1 MPRLLIATAAL
12 ALAASPALAQNDRAP
27 IYVPSARNPDVRQ
40 LPRDV
45 ADEVIRYFNA
55 EGTLRFS
62 GITRI
67 PAARGIDGD
76 VAVLGGPVTLAG
88 RISGSL
94 YVINGDVTFESGSV
108 VGGDVLVVGG
118 TIAGQHNV
126 SVAGEVRS
134 YRDVLR
140 YRRAADELVY
150 APQRDGLTRWRRN
163 RADEGRASFVLALGG
178 VFNRVEGAPIEFGP
192 RFNMRLGEG
201 ARLIGDARFITRTGE
216 NFSLG
221 TGRFGY
227 RVKGEVSV
235 GSRLSNVGFGVRA
248 YDQVSSVESWP
259 LREYEAG
266 WAAFLLRNDY
276 RDWYRNRGTALY
288 AALRPSRQ
296 MTLTV
301 EGRQED
307 VSSQDANNPWA
318 LFNGSKTWRA
328 NPAVTDGSYRSAVV
342 SLRVDTRDD
351 KSTPSS
357 GVFLSAEFE
366 SSQGRNIT
374 GTVDP
379 NLVCI
384 TTPCVPPSLQDGRL
398 TFQRAWLDA
407 RSYLRLTPAGRLALR
422 IAGGGKVGGDDLPL
436 QRRVSLGFPDP
447 LPGYNF
453 RALSCGGD
461 AFQGSPGLCDRAVVA
476 QIELRTHLGF
486 DFGPDWA
493 NDWGD
498 EDGSER
504 WEPFHV
510 NGPDIVAFA
519 DAGYAWSV
527 GSGPNQL
534 ASDRLPSL
542 RLWQPDIGIGLDLGP
557 IGAYFAKSI
566 GPVHH
571 PVTFTVRMGRRF

>member
-1 MPRLLIATAAL
+1 MSRLLIAAAAL
-12 ALAASPALAQNDRAP
+12 ALAASPAFAQEERAP
-27 IYVPSARNPDVRQ
+27 IYVSSSRNPDVRQ
-40 LPRDV
+40 LPRDI
-45 ADEVIRYFNA
+45 AEEVIRYFNA
-55 EGTLRFS
+55 AGTVRFS

-94 YVINGDVTFESGSV
+94 YVINGDITFEPGAV

-118 TIAGQHNV
+118 TILGQSNV
-126 SVAGEVRS
+126 AVAGEVRG

-140 YRRAADELVY
+140 YRRAADDLVY
-150 APQRDGLTRWRRN
+150 APQRDGLVRWRRQ
-163 RADEGRASFVLALGG
+163 RANDSRASFVLALGG
-178 VFNRVEGAPIEFGP
+178 VFNRVEGAPIVFGP
-192 RFNMRLGEG
+192 RLNVRLSDG
-201 ARLIGDARFITRTGE
+201 ARFLGDARFITRTGE
-216 NFSLG
+216 NFSLDA
-221 TGRFGY
+221 GRFGY
-227 RVKGEVSV
+227 RLRGEVAV
-235 GSRLSNVGFGVRA
+235 GSRLSDAGFGVRA
-248 YDQVSSVESWP
+248 YDQVSPVESWP
-259 LREYEAG
+259 LRDYESG
-266 WAAFLLRNDY
+266 WAAFLLRSDY
-276 RDWYRNRGTALY
+276 RDWYRHRGYGVY

-296 MTLTV
+296 LTLTV

-307 VSSQDANNPWA
+307 VFSQAANNPWA
-318 LFNGSKTWRA
+318 LFNGSRTWRE
-328 NPAVTDGSYRSAVV
+328 NPAVSDGSYRSAVV
-342 SLRVDTRDD
+342 GLRLDTRDD
-351 KSTPSS
+351 RSAPSS
-357 GVFLSAEFE
+357 GIFLNAEFE
-366 SSQGRNIT
+366 SSEGRRIS

-384 TTPCVPPSLQDGRL
+384 TAPCVPASLQDGQL

-407 RSYLRLTPAGRLALR
+407 RTYVQLTPAGRLALR
-422 IAGGGKVGGDDLPL
+422 LAGGGKLGGDDLPL

-453 RALSCGGD
+453 RAQSCGGEN
-461 AFQGSPGLCDRAVVA
+461 FQGSPALCDRAVVA
-476 QIELRTHLGF
+476 QVELRTHLGF

-498 EDGSER
+498 EEGAER

-527 GSGPNQL
+527 GSGPTQL
-534 ASDRLPSL
+534 AANRLPSL

-571 PVTFTVRMGRRF
+571 PLTFTVRMGRRF